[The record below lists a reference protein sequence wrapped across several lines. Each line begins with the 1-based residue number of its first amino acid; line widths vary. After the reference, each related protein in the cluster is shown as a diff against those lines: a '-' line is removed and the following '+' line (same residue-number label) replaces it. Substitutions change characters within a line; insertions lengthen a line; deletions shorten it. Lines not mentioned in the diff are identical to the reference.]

1 MKDELKKQ
9 EAQEEQGSVVQ
20 RFLIQN
26 KKMAFLRIV
35 MVFMLTFL
43 AVLGCA
49 SLVNK
54 NQENDEKIQAAFT
67 AESTVS
73 RVESQLNKYLAES
86 NLMKRMLESGYEVT
100 EEEFDILSA
109 LMQDE
114 NHVIEAHELAKDGIV
129 NRIYPLEGNEEAMGL
144 NMLEHPARR
153 KEARLAR
160 DSGQRYVKADCPHK
174 GINTEILFF

>member
-9 EAQEEQGSVVQ
+9 EAQEGQGSVVR

-54 NQENDEKIQAAFT
+54 NQENDEK
-67 AESTVS
+67 S
-73 RVESQLNKYLAES
+73 RRHLPR
-86 NLMKRMLESGYEVT
+86 NLR
-100 EEEFDILSA
+100 
-109 LMQDE
+109 
-114 NHVIEAHELAKDGIV
+114 
-129 NRIYPLEGNEEAMGL
+129 
-144 NMLEHPARR
+144 
-153 KEARLAR
+153 
-160 DSGQRYVKADCPHK
+160 
-174 GINTEILFF
+174 